1 MEPKV
6 LINIPVCF
14 QDKYLKEIQDGLDT
28 WVPLIKY
35 PVIYSVSNPSID
47 SEYIL
52 VGNQLHCKCSDEL
65 NLNFSLKRFYF
76 IKWAFETQEFDY
88 LYIVG
93 SDTFVHPYRFR
104 HLIKD
109 YFTNYPDVD
118 YIGEVYPRD
127 GSTLDFTVNTHHYIE
142 DWRIFT
148 PVSNNW
154 LPEEDYEW
162 KNKEYY
168 PHAAGGG
175 GYILSK
181 RSANILIDNFNYLI
195 DYSKSLKPSEWA
207 DDFILAQVL
216 RNKANI
222 ILHHDSRINHFSP
235 SAWDSW
241 RVHPERPIPIEDS
254 DFVVAQHYRSLEFK
268 SIMEKLNL

>member
-6 LINIPVCF
+6 LINIPACF
-14 QDKYLKEIQDGLDT
+14 QDRYLKEIQDGLDT

-35 PVIYSVSNPSID
+35 PVIYSVSNPSIE

-93 SDTFVHPYRFR
+93 SDAFVHPYRFR

-142 DWRIFT
+142 DWRIFS
-148 PVSNNW
+148 PGYN
-154 LPEEDYEW
+154 W
-162 KNKEYY
+162 KNTLLPPSILNSEYF
-168 PHAAGGG
+168 PFAVGGS

-181 RSANILIDNFNYLI
+181 KAVEILVKNFEFLI
-195 DYSKSLKPSEWA
+195 EYSKSLSPHDWA
-207 DDFILAQVL
+207 DDWALSQVL
-216 RNKANI
+216 RLKGDI
-222 ILHHDSRINHFSP
+222 KLHHDSRFCNFTS
-235 SAWDSW
+235 SSWDSW
-241 RVHPERPIPIEDS
+241 RVPPEVPIFIEDS
-254 DFVVAQHYRSLEFK
+254 DFVVVQHNRSLEFK